1 MSGCYTCG
9 PRAGESNVRLLSEP
23 WRQAISRLRLRER
36 SLNMMRSP
44 KKKKKKHLYP
54 HQPEHMS
61 VGATLQEGEDRTGGY
76 GQQQTNVHIFG
87 FNRSTGGD
95 SMDHRC
101 TCLGNNWA

>member
-1 MSGCYTCG
+1 ME
-9 PRAGESNVRLLSEP
+9 AGHFTAETQGAFAEHDE
-23 WRQAISRLRLRER
+23 ITKE
-36 SLNMMRSP
+36 
-44 KKKKKKHLYP
+44 KKKKHLYP

-95 SMDHRC
+95 SIDHRC